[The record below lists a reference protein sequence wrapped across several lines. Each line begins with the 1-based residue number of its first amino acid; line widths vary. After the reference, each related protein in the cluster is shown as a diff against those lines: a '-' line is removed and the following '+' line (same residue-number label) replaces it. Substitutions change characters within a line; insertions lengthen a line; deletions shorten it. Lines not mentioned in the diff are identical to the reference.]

1 MTGMFGPV
9 PILQQRG
16 GAIALPL
23 YFYERNDLFMS
34 YKPLENVTIVF
45 STANIT
51 VCADEWGDLYYTT
64 EIPDEFVNQ
73 GEPYP
78 RSKCKPIID
87 LPPEQFDR
95 VLAIYKELPDDLLEH
110 LIRGEEQEDA

>member
-1 MTGMFGPV
+1 MVGP
-9 PILQQRG
+9 IADTRKQRG
-16 GAIALPL
+16 GAIVPPL

-73 GEPYP
+73 GEPYLKP
-78 RSKCKPIID
+78 TVSLLCLEKRSELSPVT
-87 LPPEQFDR
+87 PEKATLQPATKSCLR
-95 VLAIYKELPDDLLEH
+95 HSQK
-110 LIRGEEQEDA
+110 

>member
-1 MTGMFGPV
+1 MT
-9 PILQQRG
+9 
-16 GAIALPL
+16 
-23 YFYERNDLFMS
+23 

-78 RSKCKPIID
+78 RSRCKPIIVCHSNN
-87 LPPEQFDR
+87 LIVCWQFTR
-95 VLAIYKELPDDLLEH
+95 NCRMTYLST
-110 LIRGEEQEDA
+110 

>member
-1 MTGMFGPV
+1 
-9 PILQQRG
+9 
-16 GAIALPL
+16 
-23 YFYERNDLFMS
+23 MS

-73 GEPYP
+73 GEPYTQ
-78 RSKCKPIID
+78 KPLKKIHRKS
-87 LPPEQFDR
+87 LCCASS
-95 VLAIYKELPDDLLEH
+95 VNLTV
-110 LIRGEEQEDA
+110 

>member
-1 MTGMFGPV
+1 M
-9 PILQQRG
+9 
-16 GAIALPL
+16 
-23 YFYERNDLFMS
+23 
-34 YKPLENVTIVF
+34 
-45 STANIT
+45 
-51 VCADEWGDLYYTT
+51 YYTT

-78 RSKCKPIID
+78 RFRCKPIID

>member
-1 MTGMFGPV
+1 MLDKPDRRITDVAVDYTGF
-9 PILQQRG
+9 
-16 GAIALPL
+16 
-23 YFYERNDLFMS
+23 
-34 YKPLENVTIVF
+34 
-45 STANIT
+45 
-51 VCADEWGDLYYTT
+51 

>member
-1 MTGMFGPV
+1 
-9 PILQQRG
+9 
-16 GAIALPL
+16 
-23 YFYERNDLFMS
+23 MS

-73 GEPYP
+73 GEPYVGNLQG
-78 RSKCKPIID
+78 I
-87 LPPEQFDR
+87 
-95 VLAIYKELPDDLLEH
+95 A
-110 LIRGEEQEDA
+110 G

>member
-1 MTGMFGPV
+1 MSPSFLAQRILPFV
-9 PILQQRG
+9 PMS
-16 GAIALPL
+16 GAI
-23 YFYERNDLFMS
+23 YN
-34 YKPLENVTIVF
+34 
-45 STANIT
+45 
-51 VCADEWGDLYYTT
+51 YTT

>member
-1 MTGMFGPV
+1 
-9 PILQQRG
+9 
-16 GAIALPL
+16 
-23 YFYERNDLFMS
+23 MS

-87 LPPEQFDR
+87 RHPNNLIVCWQFTR
-95 VLAIYKELPDDLLEH
+95 NCRMTYLSNC
-110 LIRGEEQEDA
+110 

>member
-1 MTGMFGPV
+1 
-9 PILQQRG
+9 
-16 GAIALPL
+16 
-23 YFYERNDLFMS
+23 MS

-78 RSKCKPIID
+78 APNASRLLICHPNNLIVCW
-87 LPPEQFDR
+87 QFTR
-95 VLAIYKELPDDLLEH
+95 NCRMTYLST
-110 LIRGEEQEDA
+110 

>member
-1 MTGMFGPV
+1 
-9 PILQQRG
+9 
-16 GAIALPL
+16 
-23 YFYERNDLFMS
+23 MS

-95 VLAIYKELPDDLLEH
+95 VLAIYKELPDDLLRRIPRIQH
-110 LIRGEEQEDA
+110 SVLQIFFTKHNADLPAAS

>member
-1 MTGMFGPV
+1 
-9 PILQQRG
+9 
-16 GAIALPL
+16 
-23 YFYERNDLFMS
+23 MS

-64 EIPDEFVNQ
+64 EIPDEFANQ

>member
-1 MTGMFGPV
+1 
-9 PILQQRG
+9 
-16 GAIALPL
+16 
-23 YFYERNDLFMS
+23 MS

-51 VCADEWGDLYYTT
+51 VCADEWGDLYYMLDKPSRREVDFTPDYIGA

>member
-1 MTGMFGPV
+1 
-9 PILQQRG
+9 
-16 GAIALPL
+16 
-23 YFYERNDLFMS
+23 MS

-64 EIPDEFVNQ
+64 EIPNEFVNQ

-78 RSKCKPIID
+78 RSKC
-87 LPPEQFDR
+87 
-95 VLAIYKELPDDLLEH
+95 KELPDDLLEH

>member
-1 MTGMFGPV
+1 
-9 PILQQRG
+9 
-16 GAIALPL
+16 
-23 YFYERNDLFMS
+23 MS

-73 GEPYP
+73 GEPY
-78 RSKCKPIID
+78 
-87 LPPEQFDR
+87 LPSEQFDR

>member
-1 MTGMFGPV
+1 MT
-9 PILQQRG
+9 
-16 GAIALPL
+16 
-23 YFYERNDLFMS
+23 

-95 VLAIYKELPDDLLEH
+95 VLATYKEFPDDLLEH

>member
-1 MTGMFGPV
+1 MSPSF
-9 PILQQRG
+9 LAQR
-16 GAIALPL
+16 I
-23 YFYERNDLFMS
+23 F
-34 YKPLENVTIVF
+34 
-45 STANIT
+45 T

-95 VLAIYKELPDDLLEH
+95 VLAIYKELPDDLLEQL
-110 LIRGEEQEDA
+110 LIFCTSIHKTDEAKQLKQL

>member
-1 MTGMFGPV
+1 
-9 PILQQRG
+9 
-16 GAIALPL
+16 
-23 YFYERNDLFMS
+23 MS

-78 RSKCKPIID
+78 RSKYD
-87 LPPEQFDR
+87 RQRFVPPNAARSTVCHCHYRPKAETY
-95 VLAIYKELPDDLLEH
+95 AT
-110 LIRGEEQEDA
+110 